1 SLISRFTRETLQF
14 FGMPITFLLRQQ
26 MNLLLIAV
34 AITECAI
41 ASSVICLPLYFYD
54 IVGFDSGNF
63 QYPIILTAG
72 YLVSLTTA
80 SFFGSISDRVGRR
93 PLLIIGTA
101 LGGLSFIPLPVI
113 AEIYFIFEYGF
124 ILLVI
129 INVLKGLAASM
140 MAGPIMAMFGDLSPD
155 QNHGETMGKFYL
167 ARSAGGALGMLVGG
181 LSWDLFKNTS
191 FLFFSAIM
199 FVACALYLFR
209 LFEPRSS
216 TTGAETETIQELK
229 FQDIISDSEIDI
241 NPFKLMIQSLQDKQ
255 FRKFAIVMLVYTTVI
270 GAGGNYAP
278 VIITQASEEGLPVS
292 VIGIVFL
299 IGIAIMGI
307 IQPTLG
313 KMSDKFGRKPFLILG
328 VIGTSLL
335 LAVLTS
341 IIALEPED
349 MINLI
354 STPLSLF
361 NTKPLEFIP
370 GFPIP
375 VPHILLVVL
384 LIVCLL
390 CTACFTSSS
399 LGLITDVTKEGNR
412 GREMGFTQA
421 IMSTGSI
428 LGVTIGGAMFDLGGP
443 LAVMYFCFGFSLI
456 AIIIIV
462 QFLYETSGFYHF
474 THKLV

>member
-1 SLISRFTRETLQF
+1 
-14 FGMPITFLLRQQ
+14 
-26 MNLLLIAV
+26 MNLLLIAL

-41 ASSVICLPLYFYD
+41 ASSVIVLPVYFYD
-54 IVGFDSGNF
+54 IVGDSSRF
-63 QYPIILTAG
+63 QFPLILTAG
-72 YLVSLTTA
+72 YFVSLTTA
-80 SFFGSISDRVGRR
+80 SFFGSLSDRVGRR
-93 PLLIIGTA
+93 PLLITGTA
-101 LGGLSFIPLPVI
+101 LAGLSFIPLPII
-113 AEIYFIFEYGF
+113 AEIYFTFEYSF
-124 ILLVI
+124 ILLI
-129 INVLKGLAASM
+129 IISVLKGLASSM
-140 MAGPIMAMFGDLSPD
+140 MAGPIMAMFGDLSSD

-167 ARSAGGALGMLVGG
+167 ARSAGGASGMLVGG
-181 LSWDLFKNTS
+181 LAYDLFSNLS
-191 FLFFSAIM
+191 FLFFSIIM
-199 FVACALYLFR
+199 FGACALYLFR
-209 LFEPRSS
+209 MFEPRTS
-216 TTGAETETIQELK
+216 TGDAETETIKELK
-229 FQDIISDSEIDI
+229 FQDIISDPDI
-241 NPFKLMIQSLQDKQ
+241 NMNPFKLMMQSLQDKQ
-255 FRKFAIVMLVYTTVI
+255 FRKFALVMLVYTTVI

-278 VIITQASEEGLPVS
+278 EILKRASDEGLPLS

-299 IGIAIMGI
+299 AGIAIMGI

-313 KMSDKFGRKPFLILG
+313 KMSDKFGRKPFLVLG

-335 LAVLTS
+335 LALLTS
-341 IIALEPED
+341 IVALDPED
-349 MINLI
+349 LINLI

-361 NTKPLEFIP
+361 NTKQLEFIP
-370 GFPIP
+370 NFPIP

-384 LIVCLL
+384 LIICLL

-428 LGVTIGGAMFDLGGP
+428 LGVTIGGTLLDIGGS